1 VPLTKAN
8 VLTDRFDRALLY
20 AIHVHGGQVRKGT
33 STPYVA
39 HLLAVAATV
48 LEYGGDE
55 DLAIAALLHDS
66 VEDQGGKA
74 RLDDVRNRFGEGVA
88 RIVEACSDSLADTG
102 KGERK
107 AHWQE
112 RKEAYLA
119 HLRTA
124 DEDILWVSLADKV
137 HNARAILRDLR
148 KPDIGEK
155 VWARFNVS
163 TKQTLWY
170 YRSLAD
176 IFCERLSN
184 QLSNELR
191 EIVEVLEAE
200 VAKAASSGE
209 RLDVGPPAHETEG
222 HRLGS
227 GDCVR
232 RFPCRKVR
240 RRDPRGDR
248 RQVSEA
254 HLPLDR
260 LHRSPHRALGTNHRA
275 VDAVGA
281 PHVGERTE
289 KELWQVPARR

>member
-1 VPLTKAN
+1 MTTAT

-20 AIHVHGGQVRKGT
+20 ATHVHGGQVRKGT

-39 HLLAVAATV
+39 HLVAVAATV

-102 KGERK
+102 KGEPK
-107 AHWQE
+107 AHWRE

-137 HNARAILRDLR
+137 HNARTILRDLR

-170 YRSLAD
+170 YGSLAD

-184 QLSNELR
+184 QLSDELR
-191 EIVEVLEAE
+191 EIVEVLETE
-200 VAKAASSGE
+200 VAKA
-209 RLDVGPPAHETEG
+209 
-222 HRLGS
+222 HR
-227 GDCVR
+227 
-232 RFPCRKVR
+232 
-240 RRDPRGDR
+240 
-248 RQVSEA
+248 
-254 HLPLDR
+254 
-260 LHRSPHRALGTNHRA
+260 RAG
-275 VDAVGA
+275 
-281 PHVGERTE
+281 
-289 KELWQVPARR
+289 